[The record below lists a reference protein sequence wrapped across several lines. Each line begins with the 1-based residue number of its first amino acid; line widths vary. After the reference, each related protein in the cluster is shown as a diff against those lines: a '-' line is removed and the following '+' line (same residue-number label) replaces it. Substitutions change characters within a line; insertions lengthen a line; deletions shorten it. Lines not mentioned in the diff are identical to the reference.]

1 MSNSTIG
8 LDQKLRE
15 YLLTYS
21 LREHEALKNLRADTL
36 KLNEYEMQI
45 SPEQGSFLAF
55 LVSIIN
61 AKRTLDIGVF
71 TGYSSLVVALALPND
86 GIVTA
91 CDTNVDWTD
100 IAQKYWKMAS
110 IDDKIDLHI
119 APAIETLDSLL
130 KKGYEGKYDFSFI
143 DADKINYQQYFEKSL
158 ALIRKGGIIAIDNVL
173 WGGRVL
179 DNFDLEPATKAIQKF
194 NKNLYIDHR
203 VEISMIPIGDGLT
216 LARKI

>member
-8 LDQKLRE
+8 LDQNLRG

-21 LREHEALKNLRADTL
+21 LKEHKVLKDLRAYTL

-45 SPEQGSFLAF
+45 SPEQGSLLAF
-55 LVSIIN
+55 LVNIIN

-71 TGYSSLVVALALPND
+71 TGYSSLVVALALPKD
-86 GIVTA
+86 GLVTA
-91 CDTNVDWTD
+91 CDTNVEWTN

-110 IDDKIDLHI
+110 VDDKIKLHI
-119 APAIETLDSLL
+119 EPAIKTLDDLIG
-130 KKGYEGKYDFSFI
+130 KGFEGAYDFSFI

-158 ALIRKGGIIAIDNVL
+158 ALVRKGGVIAIDNVL

-179 DNFDLEPATKAIQKF
+179 DRSDSEPATRAIQKF
-194 NKNLYIDHR
+194 NKKLYKDHR
-203 VEISMIPIGDGLT
+203 VEITMIPIGDGLT
-216 LARKI
+216 LARKL